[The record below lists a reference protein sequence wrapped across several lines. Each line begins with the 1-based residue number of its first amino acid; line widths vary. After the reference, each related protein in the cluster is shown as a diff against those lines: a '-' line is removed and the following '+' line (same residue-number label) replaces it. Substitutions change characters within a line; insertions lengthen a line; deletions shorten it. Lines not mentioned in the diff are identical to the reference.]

1 MPLPSAFFAGGITVR
16 LGTAKVNIT
25 PPVGIALAGFGFRD
39 HGSEAV
45 RDELE
50 ARVFWLETDDNAA
63 CIVTAD
69 IIGFGATLTADI
81 QKAAAERFGLS
92 PKDVFLAASHTH
104 SGPQTVDTLLTAGG
118 PPDSAYLS
126 DLRSRIING
135 MDEARQRLRTVSVR
149 LSRGQLTGFSI
160 NRRVRTE
167 NGTAMAPDPSGV
179 RDDEVI
185 AISLIDNETDRIAG
199 LLFHFT
205 CHPTV
210 LGDYTISAEYP
221 GAARRWLEKEFPEA
235 SVGFLAGCFGDVR
248 PNCTVIGAKRFRR
261 GLPEE
266 VTIFGH
272 ALGAEV
278 SRSVKKSAAKLTSH
292 LYSNAEGLDLPLAD
306 GSHTAPFNIHR
317 LDLARELTLIGMSG
331 EVCCDYGLFIKNLQ
345 PWRHMIP
352 VAYCNG
358 LIGYIAPARYF
369 PEGGYE
375 PDTSAQVY
383 NLPAPFDPAIEQIIQ
398 NSIRAL
404 MER

>member
-1 MPLPSAFFAGGITVR
+1 MR

-160 NRRVRTE
+160 NRRVRTKRH
-167 NGTAMAPDPSGV
+167 TAMAPDPSG
-179 RDDEVI
+179 
-185 AISLIDNETDRIAG
+185 G
-199 LLFHFT
+199 
-205 CHPTV
+205 
-210 LGDYTISAEYP
+210 
-221 GAARRWLEKEFPEA
+221 
-235 SVGFLAGCFGDVR
+235 
-248 PNCTVIGAKRFRR
+248 
-261 GLPEE
+261 
-266 VTIFGH
+266 VTM
-272 ALGAEV
+272 
-278 SRSVKKSAAKLTSH
+278 RS
-292 LYSNAEGLDLPLAD
+292 
-306 GSHTAPFNIHR
+306 
-317 LDLARELTLIGMSG
+317 
-331 EVCCDYGLFIKNLQ
+331 
-345 PWRHMIP
+345 
-352 VAYCNG
+352 
-358 LIGYIAPARYF
+358 
-369 PEGGYE
+369 
-375 PDTSAQVY
+375 
-383 NLPAPFDPAIEQIIQ
+383 
-398 NSIRAL
+398 
-404 MER
+404 